1 MLPVLF
7 AGCQFT
13 PGIELPS
20 TDKIWEILLAFMLQ
34 TMKKEI
40 LAIDAEGLGDYAK
53 SNDFEVGELG
63 NNTTSGYVSYVF
75 DSKGR
80 LLPRGCSAFQL
91 GLWA

>member
-7 AGCQFT
+7 AGRQFT

-20 TDKIWEILLAFMLQ
+20 TDKIWEILLVFMLQ

-40 LAIDAEGLGDYAK
+40 LAIEAEGLSGYDK

-63 NNTTSGYVSYVF
+63 NNTTSG
-75 DSKGR
+75 
-80 LLPRGCSAFQL
+80 
-91 GLWA
+91 